1 MARDFDTKMTILEDK
16 VRDIR
21 RNVDSVKKENL
32 QHGIFGIDSLK
43 ENLRNNEPAVVTSS
57 IDTFM
62 ESYGDNPIVY
72 VAGTP
77 SSTDIENLR
86 RICCYFVTTEE
97 GCSIPLQERIVPIW
111 RRSQRCIRQVYLR

>member
-1 MARDFDTKMTILEDK
+1 MNTISNLIACVQDAGLRLEYMKTMARDFDTKMTILEDK

-86 RICCYFVTTEE
+86 RIW
-97 GCSIPLQERIVPIW
+97 GHQ
-111 RRSQRCIRQVYLR
+111 